1 MPPADLLALRATML
15 ILRDDAHAR
24 DMDDLALVYQASAM
38 RLSMERYR
46 LAMGRAPARIKR

>member
-1 MPPADLLALRATML
+1 ML